1 MTLRRPTCWTGHGQ
15 SCPATS
21 CTRRYET
28 GRADIEGSREA
39 LTITIV
45 AEGEDAQAAELAD
58 ALRRRGH
65 RVDVH
70 ALTRA
75 IADQAANAADE
86 LAASWIGVRPDVIHA
101 RSWTSGLA
109 VHAARMSL
117 PASAPLT
124 VVQGTVGGAPLAPVQ
139 APEEFIATLARRA
152 VRVIATSGRQI
163 EDLVASGV
171 RREHIDLV
179 PVGVDI
185 ESFTPR
191 GSMLPRGSAPR
202 LVTVGPWGRGSG
214 HDTTIASLRHVPGAE
229 LLVAGGPPAAS
240 LEKDPEARKLTD
252 LARRWGVTA
261 RVRLLGQVAQSG
273 LPALL
278 RSADIV
284 VSVPSHDVDGAVVV
298 YAMACG
304 RAIVA
309 TAVGGQAD
317 AVVEGATGVFVP
329 GEDPRVLGRVLRAL
343 LGDPVRLDGFGLA
356 ATERAYLRYA
366 WSRVAEETERSY
378 RRAMGVS

>member
-1 MTLRRPTCWTGHGQ
+1 
-15 SCPATS
+15 
-21 CTRRYET
+21 
-28 GRADIEGSREA
+28 
-39 LTITIV
+39 V
-45 AEGEDAQAAELAD
+45 AEGEDAQATELAD
-58 ALRRRGH
+58 ALRKRGH
-65 RVDVH
+65 RVDAH

-75 IADQAANAADE
+75 TADRAASAADE
-86 LAASWIGVRPDVIHA
+86 LAASWIGVRPDVVHA

-117 PASAPLT
+117 SASPPLT
-124 VVQGTVGGAPLAPVQ
+124 VVQGTVGGAPLAAVQ
-139 APEEFIATLARRA
+139 APGEFTATLARRA

-191 GSMLPRGSAPR
+191 GNLLPRGSAPR
-202 LVTVGPWGRGSG
+202 LITVGPWGRGSG
-214 HDTTIASLRHVPGAE
+214 HDTTIAALRHVPGAE

-240 LEKDPEARKLTD
+240 LEKDPEASRLTD

-273 LPALL
+273 FPALL
-278 RSADIV
+278 RSADVV

-304 RAIVA
+304 RAVVA

-317 AVVEGATGVFVP
+317 ALVEGATGVFVP

-356 ATERAYLRYA
+356 ATERAQLRYA